1 MESTNAGDVANGIVS
16 KNNTQTSQIQELQK
30 EVSKLR
36 KTIVEEDQKIEMLTK
51 NQKNMNYRLRAQ
63 ERYSRKDSVLIVNP
77 LFDSRSV
84 QDVTLETLNFFDKF
98 LGVYL
103 ERPSIKACHIV
114 PGQLK
119 YNNMHTVICKFIYFA
134 DQKEIFKKRRALRNK
149 KNAINGNNIYI
160 NEPLP
165 ECEAQIKA
173 EAMKRNLITTTHNC
187 VVFVL
192 VENNEQKP
200 QFVRL
205 NEIGELDKLTTI
217 KKRNVKDDD
226 VDIRS
231 PAAKR
236 QK

>member
-1 MESTNAGDVANGIVS
+1 M
-16 KNNTQTSQIQELQK
+16 
-30 EVSKLR
+30 
-36 KTIVEEDQKIEMLTK
+36 
-51 NQKNMNYRLRAQ
+51 
-63 ERYSRKDSVLIVNP
+63 
-77 LFDSRSV
+77 
-84 QDVTLETLNFFDKF
+84 
-98 LGVYL
+98 YL

-119 YNNMHTVICKFIYFA
+119 YNNMTTVICKFIYFA

-149 KNAINGNNIYI
+149 KNAINGNKFYI
-160 NEPLP
+160 NERLP

-173 EAMKRNLITTTHNC
+173 EATKCNLITTTHNC
-187 VVFVL
+187 DVSVL

-200 QFVRL
+200 QFVRV

-217 KKRNVKDDD
+217 KKRNVKDDG